1 MSTQL
6 VLTGKL
12 ATKMLSKT
20 EKATNLTY
28 TLIALSFHQLL
39 GEFLKGL
46 KQHLMLFS
54 FSAKLKLTDIIYD
67 VPFNS

>member
-1 MSTQL
+1 
-6 VLTGKL
+6 
-12 ATKMLSKT
+12 MLSKI

-54 FSAKLKLTDIIYD
+54 FSAKLKLTDIVYD